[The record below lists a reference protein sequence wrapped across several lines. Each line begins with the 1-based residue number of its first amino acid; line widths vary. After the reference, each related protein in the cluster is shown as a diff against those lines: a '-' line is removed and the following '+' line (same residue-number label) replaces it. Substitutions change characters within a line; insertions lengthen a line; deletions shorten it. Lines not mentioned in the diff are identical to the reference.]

1 LFLHGGPG
9 AGCSPEHRRFFDPTY
24 YRIILFDQRGA
35 GRSTPHGEVT
45 NNTTAHLV
53 SDIEALRDLLKI
65 PVWHVF
71 GGSWGS
77 TLALAYAQAH
87 PQPCLSLTLRG
98 IFLLRAS
105 EVDWFVDGLR
115 HFAPLAWEQFVG
127 FLPESLRGDICN
139 GYWTQLNHALPEIRL
154 AAANSWATYEARSVM
169 LRTNAAVPAPPVS
182 GGAASAGGVLGA
194 SRAAGTAAASGA
206 GGAVGAA
213 GGASGAGGAVGAAG
227 GAVGVSG
234 GVGVGGGVGAATGAL
249 GAGTVAGGGAPLG
262 AAATNSA
269 GVSPPALA
277 TSASQSAVGLAR
289 LEVHYMR
296 ANQFVPDDA
305 LLRGVDRIR
314 HIPCA
319 IVQGKYDLLCPPIT
333 AVALHSAWP
342 ESTLQIIEDAGH
354 SAFEPGIR
362 AALVA
367 IMDARRTTPR

>member
-1 LFLHGGPG
+1 MLFLHGGPG
-9 AGCSPEHRRFFDPTY
+9 AGCSPEHRRFFDPKY
-24 YRIILFDQRGA
+24 YRIVLFDQRGA

-53 SDIEALRDLLKI
+53 SDIEALRGLLKV
-65 PVWHVF
+65 PLWHVF

-105 EVDWFVDGLR
+105 EVDWFLHGLR
-115 HFAPLAWEQFVG
+115 YFAPLAWEQFVG

-139 GYWTQLNHALPEIRL
+139 GYWAQLNHELPEIRL

-169 LRTNAAVPAPPVS
+169 LRTNTAVPAP
-182 GGAASAGGVLGA
+182 SAGGGSAAGVG
-194 SRAAGTAAASGA
+194 RAASSV
-206 GGAVGAA
+206 GGADA
-213 GGASGAGGAVGAAG
+213 AVGSAA
-227 GAVGVSG
+227 V
-234 GVGVGGGVGAATGAL
+234 
-249 GAGTVAGGGAPLG
+249 GGAPG
-262 AAATNSA
+262 ANGTNSA
-269 GVSPPALA
+269 GVSPPVL
-277 TSASQSAVGLAR
+277 SASASNSAVGLAR

-333 AVALHSAWP
+333 AVALHAAWP

-367 IMDARRTTPR
+367 IMDARRTAPR

>member
-1 LFLHGGPG
+1 MLFLHGGPG
-9 AGCSPEHRRFFDPTY
+9 AGCSPEHRRFFDPKY
-24 YRIILFDQRGA
+24 YRIVLFDQRGA

-53 SDIEALRDLLKI
+53 SDIEALRGLLKI
-65 PVWHVF
+65 PFWHVF

-105 EVDWFVDGLR
+105 EVDWFLHGLR

-139 GYWTQLNHALPEIRL
+139 GYWAQLNHELPEIRL

-169 LRTNAAVPAPPVS
+169 LRTNTAVPAPP
-182 GGAASAGGVLGA
+182 AGGG
-194 SRAAGTAAASGA
+194 S
-206 GGAVGAA
+206 
-213 GGASGAGGAVGAAG
+213 
-227 GAVGVSG
+227 
-234 GVGVGGGVGAATGAL
+234 AATGAA
-249 GAGTVAGGGAPLG
+249 GAGAAVGPAAAAAGGGAPG
-262 AAATNSA
+262 ANGTISA
-269 GVSPPALA
+269 GVSPPVL
-277 TSASQSAVGLAR
+277 SASASNSAVGLAR

-305 LLRGVDRIR
+305 LLRGIDRIR

-333 AVALHSAWP
+333 AVALHAAWP

-367 IMDARRTTPR
+367 IMDARRTAPR

>member
-1 LFLHGGPG
+1 VLFLHGGPG
-9 AGCSPEHRRFFDPTY
+9 AGCSPEHRRFFDPKY
-24 YRIILFDQRGA
+24 YRIVLFDQRGA

-53 SDIEALRDLLKI
+53 SDIEALRHLLKI
-65 PVWHVF
+65 PAWHVF

-105 EVDWFVDGLR
+105 EVDWFVRGLR
-115 HFAPLAWEQFVG
+115 HFAPQAWEQLVG

-139 GYWTQLNHALPEIRL
+139 GYWTQLNHELPEIRL

-169 LRTNAAVPAPPVS
+169 LRTNTAVPAPS
-182 GGAASAGGVLGA
+182 GNGGGGAA
-194 SRAAGTAAASGA
+194 GA
-206 GGAVGAA
+206 G
-213 GGASGAGGAVGAAG
+213 
-227 GAVGVSG
+227 
-234 GVGVGGGVGAATGAL
+234 AT
-249 GAGTVAGGGAPLG
+249 T
-262 AAATNSA
+262 SA
-269 GVSPPALA
+269 GVSPPVLSA
-277 TSASQSAVGLAR
+277 SASQSAVGLAR

-333 AVALHSAWP
+333 AVALHAAWP

-367 IMDARRTTPR
+367 IMDARRTTPQ

>member
-1 LFLHGGPG
+1 MTRNGDLYPAIEPFRTDRLAVDDIHTLYWEECGNPAGVPVLFLHGGPG
-9 AGCSPEHRRFFDPTY
+9 AGCSPEHRRFFDPQY
-24 YRIILFDQRGA
+24 YRIVLFDQRGA

-53 SDIEALRDLLKI
+53 GDIEALRATLKI
-65 PVWHVF
+65 PAWHVF

-105 EVDWFVDGLR
+105 EVDWFLHGLR
-115 HFAPLAWEQFVG
+115 QFAPLAWEQFVG
-127 FLPESLRGDICN
+127 FLPQSLRGDICN
-139 GYWTQLNHALPEIRL
+139 GYWSQLNHELPEIRL

-169 LRTNAAVPAPPVS
+169 LRTNTAVCAPA
-182 GGAASAGGVLGA
+182 G
-194 SRAAGTAAASGA
+194 SGA
-206 GGAVGAA
+206 G
-213 GGASGAGGAVGAAG
+213 AS
-227 GAVGVSG
+227 S
-234 GVGVGGGVGAATGAL
+234 T
-249 GAGTVAGGGAPLG
+249 P
-262 AAATNSA
+262 
-269 GVSPPALA
+269 
-277 TSASQSAVGLAR
+277 ASQSSVGLAR

-296 ANQFVPDDA
+296 TNRFVPDDA

-333 AVALHSAWP
+333 AVALHAAWP

-362 AALVA
+362 SALVA
-367 IMDARRTTPR
+367 IMDGLRTTSQ

>member
-1 LFLHGGPG
+1 VLFLHGGPG
-9 AGCSPEHRRFFDPTY
+9 AGCSPEHRRFFDPKY

-169 LRTNAAVPAPPVS
+169 LRTNAAVPAPAVS
-182 GGAASAGGVLGA
+182 GGVASAGGV
-194 SRAAGTAAASGA
+194 
-206 GGAVGAA
+206 
-213 GGASGAGGAVGAAG
+213 
-227 GAVGVSG
+227 
-234 GVGVGGGVGAATGAL
+234 
-249 GAGTVAGGGAPLG
+249 LG

-277 TSASQSAVGLAR
+277 ASASQSAVGLAR

>member
-1 LFLHGGPG
+1 VLFLHGGPG
-9 AGCSPEHRRFFDPTY
+9 AGCSPEHRRFFDPKY
-24 YRIILFDQRGA
+24 YRIVLFDQRGA

-53 SDIEALRDLLKI
+53 SDIEALRHLLKI
-65 PVWHVF
+65 PAWHVF

-105 EVDWFVDGLR
+105 EVDWFVRGLR
-115 HFAPLAWEQFVG
+115 HFAPQAWEQFVG

-139 GYWTQLNHALPEIRL
+139 GYWTQLNHELPEIRL

-169 LRTNAAVPAPPVS
+169 LRTNTAVPAPS
-182 GGAASAGGVLGA
+182 GNGGGGAA
-194 SRAAGTAAASGA
+194 GA
-206 GGAVGAA
+206 G
-213 GGASGAGGAVGAAG
+213 
-227 GAVGVSG
+227 
-234 GVGVGGGVGAATGAL
+234 AT
-249 GAGTVAGGGAPLG
+249 T
-262 AAATNSA
+262 SA
-269 GVSPPALA
+269 GVSPPVLS

-333 AVALHSAWP
+333 AVALHAAWP

-367 IMDARRTTPR
+367 IMDARRTTPQ

>member
-9 AGCSPEHRRFFDPTY
+9 AGCSPEHRRFFDPKY
-24 YRIILFDQRGA
+24 YRIVLFDQRGA

-45 NNTTAHLV
+45 DNTTAHLV
-53 SDIEALRDLLKI
+53 SDIEALRHLLQI

-105 EVDWFVDGLR
+105 EVDWFVRGLR
-115 HFAPLAWEQFVG
+115 HFAPQAWEQFVG
-127 FLPESLRGDICN
+127 FLPESLRGNICD
-139 GYWTQLNHALPEIRL
+139 GYWMQLNHELPEIRL

-169 LRTNAAVPAPPVS
+169 LRTNAAVPAPPGS
-182 GGAASAGGVLGA
+182 GGGP
-194 SRAAGTAAASGA
+194 AAGAGAADA
-206 GGAVGAA
+206 GGAGASGAA
-213 GGASGAGGAVGAAG
+213 GGPGVATGG
-227 GAVGVSG
+227 SP
-234 GVGVGGGVGAATGAL
+234 GGG
-249 GAGTVAGGGAPLG
+249 
-262 AAATNSA
+262 ATNSA
-269 GVSPPALA
+269 GVSPPVLSA
-277 TSASQSAVGLAR
+277 SASQSAVGLAR

-333 AVALHSAWP
+333 AVALHAAWP

>member
-1 LFLHGGPG
+1 MTRNGELYPSIEPYRTGRLAVDRLHTLYWEECGNPAGTPVLFLHGGPG
-9 AGCSPEHRRFFDPTY
+9 AGCSPEHRRFFDPQF
-24 YRIILFDQRGA
+24 YRIVLFDQRGA

-45 NNTTAHLV
+45 DNTTAHLV
-53 SDIEALRDLLKI
+53 SDIEALRKSLNI

-105 EVDWFVDGLR
+105 EVDWFLHGLR

-139 GYWTQLNHALPEIRL
+139 GYWKQLNHELPQIRL
-154 AAANSWATYEARSVM
+154 AAASSWAAYEARSVS
-169 LRTNAAVPAPPVS
+169 LRTNAAVAPPV
-182 GGAASAGGVLGA
+182 AGVA
-194 SRAAGTAAASGA
+194 
-206 GGAVGAA
+206 
-213 GGASGAGGAVGAAG
+213 
-227 GAVGVSG
+227 
-234 GVGVGGGVGAATGAL
+234 GVGAAA
-249 GAGTVAGGGAPLG
+249 ADAAGGI
-262 AAATNSA
+262 
-269 GVSPPALA
+269 SPPVLSA
-277 TSASQSAVGLAR
+277 SASQSAVGLAR

-296 ANQFVPDDA
+296 TNQFVPDDA

-333 AVALHSAWP
+333 AVALHAAWP

-367 IMDARRTTPR
+367 IMDGRRAA

>member
-1 LFLHGGPG
+1 MPVLFLHGGPG
-9 AGCSPEHRRFFDPTY
+9 AGCSPEHRRFFDPKY
-24 YRIILFDQRGA
+24 YRIVLFDQRGA

-53 SDIEALRDLLKI
+53 SDIEALRNLLEI
-65 PVWHVF
+65 PAWHVF

-105 EVDWFVDGLR
+105 EVEWFVRGLR
-115 HFAPLAWEQFVG
+115 YFAPLAWEQFVG

-139 GYWTQLNHALPEIRL
+139 GYWTQLNHELPEIRL

-169 LRTNAAVPAPPVS
+169 LRSNTAVPAVPAVPV
-182 GGAASAGGVLGA
+182 
-194 SRAAGTAAASGA
+194 
-206 GGAVGAA
+206 
-213 GGASGAGGAVGAAG
+213 GASGAAPGA
-227 GAVGVSG
+227 SG
-234 GVGVGGGVGAATGAL
+234 T
-249 GAGTVAGGGAPLG
+249 
-262 AAATNSA
+262 A
-269 GVSPPALA
+269 GVASPPVLSA
-277 TSASQSAVGLAR
+277 SASQSAVGLAR

-305 LLRGVDRIR
+305 LLRGVERIR

-333 AVALHSAWP
+333 AVALHAAWP

-367 IMDARRTTPR
+367 IMDTRRTTRP